1 MKNLLTLLLFF
12 ATLFSW
18 SQKKELKQAQKLF
31 KAAKISDA
39 KASLDTN
46 KELLEGAELKYVSAY
61 SLLLSQIS
69 LAEKEYQASFD
80 YLQLAAKDPS
90 LKTKV
95 AEQNDLLAAEVVQSA
110 IDQSENKEFI
120 ASANNLYLGYLC
132 DKEANIDYLY
142 YAASNAVNAPDYEL
156 ALKFYIQLKDLNYSG
171 VQTKYF
177 VTEVE
182 SNTEREV
189 SESEY
194 NIFQKSTEYNNFRAE
209 DSESRFPEIVK
220 NIALIYNQLGQ
231 KENAIKAVKEA
242 RSENPEDLG
251 LIMTEANLYIELGEK
266 EKFKELMGEAI
277 AQDPTNANLYFN
289 LGVVNNDLGDKE
301 SSRGYYEKAIELDPS
316 MESAYLNL
324 VALILEDESSIVEE
338 MNSLGNSR
346 ADNARYD
353 VLKAKRES
361 VYLECVPV
369 LKKLI
374 SVNSSNLEAINTLKN
389 IYGTIGDNE
398 GFMEMKKLLE

>member
-1 MKNLLTLLLFF
+1 
-12 ATLFSW
+12 
-18 SQKKELKQAQKLF
+18 
-31 KAAKISDA
+31 
-39 KASLDTN
+39 
-46 KELLEGAELKYVSAY
+46 LEGAELKYVSAY
-61 SLLLSQIS
+61 NLLLSQIS

-80 YLQLAAKDPS
+80 YLQLAAENPS

-95 AEQNDLLAAEVVQSA
+95 IEQNNIIAAEVVQTA
-110 IDQSENKEFI
+110 IEQSENKEFI
-120 ASANNLYLGYLC
+120 ASANNLYLGYQC

-156 ALKFYIQLKDLNYSG
+156 ALQFYAQLKDLNYSG
-171 VQTKYF
+171 IQTKYY
-177 VTEVE
+177 VTETE
-182 SNTEREV
+182 NNTEREV

-194 NIFQKSTEYNNFRAE
+194 NIFQKSTEYNNFRTE

-220 NIALIYNQLGQ
+220 NIALIYNKLGQ
-231 KENAIKAVKEA
+231 KENAIKAVEEA
-242 RSENPEDLG
+242 RSENPRDLG
-251 LIMTEANLYIELGEK
+251 LILTEANLYIELGEK
-266 EKFKELMGEAI
+266 EKFKELMVEAI
-277 AQDPTNANLYFN
+277 AQDPTNADLYFN

-324 VALILEDESSIVEE
+324 VALILEDETSIVEE

-374 SVNSSNLEAINTLKN
+374 SVNSLNLEAIRTLKN

>member
-1 MKNLLTLLLFF
+1 M
-12 ATLFSW
+12 
-18 SQKKELKQAQKLF
+18 
-31 KAAKISDA
+31 
-39 KASLDTN
+39 
-46 KELLEGAELKYVSAY
+46 
-61 SLLLSQIS
+61 
-69 LAEKEYQASFD
+69 
-80 YLQLAAKDPS
+80 
-90 LKTKV
+90 
-95 AEQNDLLAAEVVQSA
+95 
-110 IDQSENKEFI
+110 
-120 ASANNLYLGYLC
+120 
-132 DKEANIDYLY
+132 
-142 YAASNAVNAPDYEL
+142 
-156 ALKFYIQLKDLNYSG
+156 
-171 VQTKYF
+171 
-177 VTEVE
+177 
-182 SNTEREV
+182 

-194 NIFQKSTEYNNFRAE
+194 NIFQKSTEYNNFRTE

-242 RSENPEDLG
+242 RSENPGDLG

-266 EKFKELMGEAI
+266 EKFKDLMGEAI

-301 SSRGYYEKAIELDPS
+301 SSRTYYEKAIELDPS

-361 VYLECVPV
+361 VYLECVPI

-374 SVNSSNLEAINTLKN
+374 SVNSSNIEAIRTLKN

>member
-1 MKNLLTLLLFF
+1 MKNLLTLLFVF
-12 ATLFSW
+12 TTIFSW

-31 KAAKISDA
+31 KAAKISEA
-39 KASLDTN
+39 KASLDAN
-46 KELLEGAELKYVSAY
+46 KALLENAELKYASAY
-61 SLLLSQIS
+61 NLLLSQIS
-69 LAEKEYQASFD
+69 LAEKEFQSSFD
-80 YLQLAAKDPS
+80 FLQLAAKNPS

-95 AEQNDLLAAEVVQSA
+95 DEQTNLLAAELVQTA
-110 IDQSENKEFI
+110 IDQSENKEFLS
-120 ASANNLYLGYLC
+120 SARNLYLAYQC
-132 DKEANIDYLY
+132 DKVANIDYLY

-156 ALKFYIQLKDLNYSG
+156 ALEFYIQLKNSNYSG
-171 VQTKYF
+171 VQKKYY

-182 SNTEREV
+182 NNTEREV

-194 NIFQKSTEYNNFRAE
+194 NIFQKSNEYNNFRTE

-242 RSENPEDLG
+242 RSENPGDLG

-266 EKFKELMGEAI
+266 EKFKDLMGEAI

-301 SSRGYYEKAIELDPS
+301 SSRGYYEKSIELDPS

-361 VYLECVPV
+361 VYLECVPI

-374 SVNSSNLEAINTLKN
+374 SVNSSNIEAIRTLKN

-398 GFMEMKKLLE
+398 GFMDMKKLLE